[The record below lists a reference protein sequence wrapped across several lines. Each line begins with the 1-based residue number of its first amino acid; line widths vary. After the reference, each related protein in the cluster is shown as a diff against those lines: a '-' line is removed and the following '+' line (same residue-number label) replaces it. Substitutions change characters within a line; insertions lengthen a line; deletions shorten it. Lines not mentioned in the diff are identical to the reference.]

1 MATSDSSMAT
11 SRSLLLSFIL
21 AAAAAQSHEAASPSA
36 CQTAAA
42 QPAMENAKAALERNP
57 SDLRRRFALADA
69 WSDAGCFSDALQV
82 LQSAGA
88 AQQGNR
94 ELETRLRV
102 AKSLVGE
109 EHFFDDLDRASG
121 AAKLKR
127 DTFRCTSLGDLD
139 ACNEAVSMSPEDPAL
154 LIADGDALARAKRP
168 ADALSRYRRAA
179 TLVPDKAE
187 VDTKINAA
195 EAELPAAHPDVA
207 MVAGRARH
215 QAVAG
220 AARPSSA
227 ANLQIAQ
234 SNAAATP
241 IRRYSNA
248 APETRSH

>member
-1 MATSDSSMAT
+1 MAT
-11 SRSLLLSFIL
+11 SRSLLLSFML

-42 QPAMENAKAALERNP
+42 QPAMENAKAALDRDP

-69 WSDAGCFSDALQV
+69 WSDAGCFNDALQV

-179 TLVPDKAE
+179 ALVPDKAE

-195 EAELPAAHPDVA
+195 EAELPAAQPDVA
-207 MVAGRARH
+207 MVAGSARR

-220 AARPSSA
+220 AARPNSA

-241 IRRYSNA
+241 TRRYSNA

>member
-1 MATSDSSMAT
+1 MAT
-11 SRSLLLSFIL
+11 SRSLLLTFVLAS
-21 AAAAAQSHEAASPSA
+21 AAARPHEAASPTA
-36 CQTAAA
+36 CQTAAT
-42 QPAMENAKAALERNP
+42 QPAIENAKATLDRNP
-57 SDLRRRFALADA
+57 SDLRKRFALADA
-69 WSDAGCFSDALQV
+69 WSDAGCFNDALQV

-88 AQQGNR
+88 AHQGNR

-139 ACNEAVSMSPEDPAL
+139 ACNEAVGLSPDDPAL

-168 ADALSRYRRAA
+168 ADAISRYRHAA
-179 TLVPDKAE
+179 AFVPDKAE
-187 VDTKINAA
+187 VETKINAA
-195 EAELPAAHPDVA
+195 EAQLSAAQPDVA
-207 MVAGRARH
+207 MVAGSARH
-215 QAVAG
+215 QPVAH

-227 ANLQIAQ
+227 ANLQIART
-234 SNAAATP
+234 NAAETP
-241 IRRYSNA
+241 TRRYSNA